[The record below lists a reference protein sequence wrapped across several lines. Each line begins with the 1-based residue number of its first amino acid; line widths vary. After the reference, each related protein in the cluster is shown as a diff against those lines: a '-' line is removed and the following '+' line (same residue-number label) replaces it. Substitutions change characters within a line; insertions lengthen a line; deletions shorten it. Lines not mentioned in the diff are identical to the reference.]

1 MQDTTMTKK
10 EYLRPEMNVVL
21 LDIQHI
27 LKTGSDFTVTAVQG
41 NLSGDD
47 AIKLSDTGSDG
58 TGDGTARGRAFGDWD
73 DDDEDF

>member
-1 MQDTTMTKK
+1 
-10 EYLRPEMNVVL
+10 MNVVL

-27 LKTGSDFTVTAVQG
+27 LYASNAYSVSEVQG

-47 AIKLSDTGSDG
+47 AIILSNTGSDG